1 MKHIYLIIIGFLLF
15 TSCNYK
21 KVDQTAPFVNPIE
34 STEKF
39 YIPLP
44 ENHTTGYMWQLS
56 NQYDNSTIDYL
67 GSVFHGNEK
76 GVYFNFRGLKPGR
89 TTLNFTLIKYQ
100 DTSDV
105 KSFVID
111 VK

>member
-1 MKHIYLIIIGFLLF
+1 MRSISLIILSSLLF

-21 KVDQTAPFVNPIE
+21 KVDQTAPSINEIE

-39 YIPLP
+39 YIQLP

-56 NQYDNSTIDYL
+56 NSYDNNTIDYL

-76 GVYFNFRGLKPGR
+76 GVYFNFRGLKPGK

-100 DTSDV
+100 DTSDI